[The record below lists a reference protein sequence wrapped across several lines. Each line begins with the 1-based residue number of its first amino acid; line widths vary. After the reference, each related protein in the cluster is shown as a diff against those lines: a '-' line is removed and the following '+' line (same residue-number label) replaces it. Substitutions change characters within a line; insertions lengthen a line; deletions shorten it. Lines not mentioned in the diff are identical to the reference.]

1 MTAAYPPFLQ
11 NDPRFEAI
19 GDVVREKLVF
29 NAGGSA
35 SCHATPGQNDRLKIG
50 GGLALASPFGTF
62 RPPNISPD
70 PIDGIGKWSAAD
82 LANAQSVGSLPTAIT
97 RTCLTVPRMKP
108 ASFRSPFAGD

>member
-70 PIDGIGKWSAAD
+70 PVDGIGKWSCRSSKCPNRWG
-82 LANAQSVGSLPTAIT
+82 LSQPRSLG
-97 RTCLTVPRMKP
+97 P
-108 ASFRSPFAGD
+108 A